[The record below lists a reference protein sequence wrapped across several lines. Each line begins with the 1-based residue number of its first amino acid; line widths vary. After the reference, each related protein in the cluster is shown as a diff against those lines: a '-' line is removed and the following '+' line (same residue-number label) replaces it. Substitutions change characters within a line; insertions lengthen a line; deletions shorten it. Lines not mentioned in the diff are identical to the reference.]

1 MHNSQSTDEL
11 YKTNA
16 AHFITNLTE
25 FCEFCLHKILKQ
37 DYRAINFT
45 SASYH
50 TTVAIG
56 LI

>member
-1 MHNSQSTDEL
+1 MCNNQLTDEL
-11 YKTNA
+11 YKTNV

-37 DYRAINFT
+37 DYCAINFT
-45 SASYH
+45 YASYH